1 MRSIPTSSSAHAS
14 KPKFEPINEVLGHG
28 VKRGRT
34 DQEDIIIDKKLHKFI
49 ERVTAKCK
57 RRECVV
63 SEYDPEACKRL
74 RKKLY
79 LKAILNN
86 SEMYLGRGGLSKVLN
101 MESDPSQVAICSWSR
116 DSQLVA

>member
-1 MRSIPTSSSAHAS
+1 MRSIPNTSSAHHS
-14 KPKFEPINEVLGHG
+14 KHKFEPIREIPGHG
-28 VKRGRT
+28 VKRGRS

-74 RKKLY
+74 RKK
-79 LKAILNN
+79 
-86 SEMYLGRGGLSKVLN
+86 V
-101 MESDPSQVAICSWSR
+101 SQNFS
-116 DSQLVA
+116 

>member
-1 MRSIPTSSSAHAS
+1 MRSIPTSSTAHNS
-14 KPKFEPINEVLGHG
+14 KSKFEPIREVPGLG

-74 RKKLY
+74 RKKV
-79 LKAILNN
+79 
-86 SEMYLGRGGLSKVLN
+86 S
-101 MESDPSQVAICSWSR
+101 
-116 DSQLVA
+116 